1 MKKAVSMT
9 AMLLTITVCSPAW
22 SADDDR
28 VSVDARY
35 RAESVADD
43 DLPQNSLASTL
54 RLRLGFLTPQ
64 QRGLRGFVEFEGIRQ
79 IGHASYNSTAND
91 MTDFPVVADPADTEL
106 NQAWVG
112 WQRDDAE
119 MQVGRQRI
127 NMADQRFIGA
137 VGFRQNEQTFDA
149 AMLRLTAAGGR
160 LQLGY
165 LSQVNRVFGAHHP
178 NPALAV
184 TDTETSVFDYERPFG
199 DVTAGAYLHFMA
211 FPDAPATS
219 HRNTG
224 IRAAGKHGALDW
236 RAEYALQR
244 AFRDGA
250 SLIDADYYR
259 IDLGWSFE
267 ATRFGLTRE
276 VLAGNGRYAFQTPL
290 ATLHAFNGAT
300 DKFTATPPGGLIDDV
315 LAMTGSLEQLKYGA
329 AIHRFRSDSGSLDYG
344 REYGAWLAL
353 PAGQHFESRLEVA
366 SYAARSL
373 AADTLK
379 IWFTITARY

>member
-1 MKKAVSMT
+1 MRFAVSLT
-9 AMLLTITVCSPAW
+9 AMLLTIMAYNPAW

-28 VSVDARY
+28 ISVDARY

-43 DLPQNSLASTL
+43 ALPEDSLASTL
-54 RLRLGFLTPQ
+54 RLRLGFLTPR
-64 QRGLRGFVEFEGIRQ
+64 QRGWQGFVEFEGTRH
-79 IGHASYNSTAND
+79 IGHANYNSTAND
-91 MTDFPVVADPADTEL
+91 MADYPIVADPEDTEL
-106 NQAWVG
+106 NQAWVA
-112 WQRDDAE
+112 WKRDDAE
-119 MQVGRQRI
+119 MQIGRQRI
-127 NMADQRFIGA
+127 NMANQRFIGA

-149 AMLRLTAAGGR
+149 AMFRLAAAGGQ

-165 LSQVNRVFGAHHP
+165 LSQVNRIFGAHHP
-178 NPALAV
+178 NPALAA
-184 TDTETSVFDYERPFG
+184 TATETSVFDYERPFG
-199 DVTAGAYLHFMA
+199 DVTAGAYLHLMA

-224 IRAAGKHGALDW
+224 IRATGKHGALDW
-236 RAEYALQR
+236 RAEYAVQR

-259 IDLGWSFE
+259 IDLGWTFE
-267 ATRFGLTRE
+267 ATHFGLTRE
-276 VLAGNGRYAFQTPL
+276 ALAGNGRYAFQTPL

-300 DKFTATPPGGLIDDV
+300 DKFTVTPPGGLIDDA
-315 LAMTGSLEQLKYGA
+315 LEMTGSLEHLKYGA
-329 AIHRFRSDSGSLDYG
+329 AVHRFRSDSGSLDYG

-353 PAGQHFESRLEVA
+353 PVGQHFESRLEVA
-366 SYAARSL
+366 SYAARSF